1 MRIGIVTLGCDKNV
15 VDNEYLA
22 GLLSERGHQVELG
35 DLRNPP
41 DLVVITTCGF
51 LDVARQQSL
60 DEIQRWIAVRKSRAH
75 ARMKIAVIGCLAQR
89 LGDQLREMLDGVDMV
104 AGVGRFEEVV
114 ALLEATDCRAGAF
127 SHTFGDPKVELTR
140 PLPRR
145 RLEPLPHS
153 FLKISDGCDHTCSF
167 CSIPLMKGRHRSVPR
182 AILIEELGRLVAQ
195 GVREINLVAQD
206 TTLYGLDSEGKM
218 SLPSLLEDLCSVPG
232 DFWLRLFYL
241 YPSAVSDALIE
252 VVAREPKIVKYLDIP
267 LQHLDEGILR
277 AMRRPGD
284 RKRIIKF
291 LHTVRRRIPG
301 VVLRTTF
308 IVGFPGETERAFET
322 LLDGMEEVRFE
333 RLGAFCYSPEPDT
346 PAMALPRAVKEKTS
360 ARRFDRLMRLQ
371 AQISAD
377 WTASQIG
384 MVRRTLIEGPSENRG
399 EWIGRS
405 YSEAADVDGFIR
417 VRSPRPLE
425 SGRFVDVRI
434 EEADVYDMG
443 GVLQEDSVSG

>member
-1 MRIGIVTLGCDKNV
+1 
-15 VDNEYLA
+15 
-22 GLLSERGHQVELG
+22 
-35 DLRNPP
+35 
-41 DLVVITTCGF
+41 
-51 LDVARQQSL
+51 
-60 DEIQRWIAVRKSRAH
+60 
-75 ARMKIAVIGCLAQR
+75 
-89 LGDQLREMLDGVDMV
+89 
-104 AGVGRFEEVV
+104 
-114 ALLEATDCRAGAF
+114 
-127 SHTFGDPKVELTR
+127 
-140 PLPRR
+140 
-145 RLEPLPHS
+145 
-153 FLKISDGCDHTCSF
+153 
-167 CSIPLMKGRHRSVPR
+167 
-182 AILIEELGRLVAQ
+182 
-195 GVREINLVAQD
+195 
-206 TTLYGLDSEGKM
+206 
-218 SLPSLLEDLCSVPG
+218 
-232 DFWLRLFYL
+232 
-241 YPSAVSDALIE
+241 VSDALIE